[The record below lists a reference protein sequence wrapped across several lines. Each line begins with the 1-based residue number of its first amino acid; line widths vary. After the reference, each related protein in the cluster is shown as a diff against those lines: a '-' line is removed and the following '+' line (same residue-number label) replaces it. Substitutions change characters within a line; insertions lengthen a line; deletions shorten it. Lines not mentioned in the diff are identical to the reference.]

1 MDKSVLKFINELKII
16 LNETKESQTVKPDR
30 KGFGLTDSFSINDE
44 LKIIDDIY
52 NLIHQD
58 KLSIKSETTKI
69 DKSEIYYIISQAK
82 SMIKII
88 KKIKLENENIDE
100 TISRAIHSKNVMLT
114 RLKVAEAMLT
124 DAIDKIN
131 DLKNKWNKM
140 FCING

>member
-16 LNETKESQTVKPDR
+16 LNETKESPTVKPDK

-52 NLIHQD
+52 NLIHED
-58 KLSIKSETTKI
+58 KLSVKSETTKI

-82 SMIKII
+82 YMIKII

-114 RLKVAEAMLT
+114 RLKVAETMLT
-124 DAIDKIN
+124 DSIDKIN
-131 DLKNKWNKM
+131 DIKRKWNKM
-140 FCING
+140 FCINN